1 MLLQPQQ
8 LQLPKRCYHNH
19 MLLLLLLLRLKQP
32 AVAYMCT

>member
-19 MLLLLLLLRLKQP
+19 MLLLLLRLMQP